1 MVRKRDTGVSKNLTS
16 HSSSENILLEE
27 YRALQ
32 GDYIQQRGEGV
43 TRMNFFIT
51 AMSVILGGVLVFASG
66 NNNTTMISDFKLVL
80 LVALTIMITIG
91 IDVYGFLTQRN
102 INIDRDIRGMARIR
116 SYFVNLDSDLEKFF
130 INSIDDTP
138 TAFLIAKGSG
148 MRRSTEII
156 VGFLAGFASA
166 ILSSYYISSL
176 EINIIIAIMFT
187 ILTASFLEYFARRK
201 LGKAR

>member
-1 MVRKRDTGVSKNLTS
+1 MARKIETPVRKKSPLN
-16 HSSSENILLEE
+16 SSSQSILLEE

-51 AMSVILGGVLVFASG
+51 AISVILGGVLVFASR
-66 NNNTTMISDFKLVL
+66 NNTTMISDPKLAL
-80 LVALTIMITIG
+80 LVALAIMITIG

-116 SYFVNLDSDLEKFF
+116 SYFVNLEPDLENFF
-130 INSIDDTP
+130 MNGIQDTP

-148 MRRSTEII
+148 MRRSTGII

-166 ILSSYYISSL
+166 ILSSYRISSL
-176 EINIIIAIMFT
+176 EINITIAIIFT
-187 ILTASFLEYFARRK
+187 ILTVSFLEYFARRK

>member
-1 MVRKRDTGVSKNLTS
+1 MAKKRETQASKDLTS
-16 HSSSENILLEE
+16 NSSSEHILLEE

-51 AMSVILGGVLVFASG
+51 AMSVILGGVLVFASR
-66 NNNTTMISDFKLVL
+66 NNMTMISDPKLAL
-80 LVALTIMITIG
+80 LVALAIMITIG

-102 INIDRDIRGMARIR
+102 INIDRDLRGMARIR
-116 SYFVNLDSDLEKFF
+116 SYFVNLDPNLEKFF
-130 INSIDDTP
+130 MNGIQDTP

-148 MRRSTEII
+148 MRRSTGII

-166 ILSSYYISSL
+166 ILSSYYVSSL
-176 EINIIIAIMFT
+176 EINIMIAIIFT
-187 ILTASFLEYFARRK
+187 ILTVSFLEYFARRK

>member
-1 MVRKRDTGVSKNLTS
+1 MAKLKDTRVSKNLTPN
-16 HSSSENILLEE
+16 SSSENILLEE

-51 AMSVILGGVLVFASG
+51 AMSVILGGVLVFVSG
-66 NNNTTMISDFKLVL
+66 NNTTMISDFKLVL
-80 LVALTIMITIG
+80 LVAFTIMITIG

-102 INIDRDIRGMARIR
+102 INIDRDLRGMARIR
-116 SYFVNLDSDLEKFF
+116 SYFVNLDSDLENYFMNG
-130 INSIDDTP
+130 IHDTP
-138 TAFLIAKGSG
+138 TDFLIAKGSG

-166 ILSSYYISSL
+166 ILSSYYVASL
-176 EINIIIAIMFT
+176 EINIMIATIFT
-187 ILTASFLEYFARRK
+187 ILTVSFLEYFARRK